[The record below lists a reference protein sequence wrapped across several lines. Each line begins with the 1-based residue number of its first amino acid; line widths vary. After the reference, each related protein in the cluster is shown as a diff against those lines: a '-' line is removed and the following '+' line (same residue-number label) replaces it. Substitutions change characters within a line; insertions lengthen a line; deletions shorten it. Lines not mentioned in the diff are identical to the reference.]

1 LNRSVLT
8 MLVLNPNL
16 EQRLNATA
24 ETLGVSAQ
32 DLLDEAVSDDLQDT
46 RTAEE
51 VCRQLDSG
59 EAVTTPW
66 LEVEKH
72 FPSIT
77 AARLTAESS

>member
-1 LNRSVLT
+1 

-16 EQRLNATA
+16 EHRLNATA

-32 DLLDEAVSDDLQDT
+32 DLLDEAVSDYLQNLQDT

-66 LEVEKH
+66 PEVEKR
-72 FPSIT
+72 FPSIA